1 MGASCSTY
9 SCSSESDQTSCSS
22 VFASCKNDHCAS
34 RCSKVVADAT
44 PAVVA
49 LEEIAATMVKKYIE
63 DHLHTFL
70 ADHVPNIVAAQLD
83 AVAAA
88 TLDSITGSAPDPPLP
103 EHNPI
108 EQNH

>member
-1 MGASCSTY
+1 MGALCSTF

-34 RCSKVVADAT
+34 RCSRAVADVA

-49 LEEIAATMVKKYIE
+49 LEDMAGTMLKKYIE

-70 ADHVPNIVAAQLD
+70 AEHVPNIVAAQLD

-88 TLDSITGSAPDPPLP
+88 TLDSITSATPDPPLP
-103 EHNPI
+103 SLNPI
-108 EQNH
+108 EQDH

>member
-1 MGASCSTY
+1 MGSTF

-22 VFASCKNDHCAS
+22 IFASCKNDHCAS
-34 RCSKVVADAT
+34 RCSRAVAEVA
-44 PAVVA
+44 PAVNA
-49 LEEIAATMVKKYIE
+49 LEDIAGTMLKKYIE

-70 ADHVPNIVAAQLD
+70 AEHVPNIVAAQLD

-88 TLDSITGSAPDPPLP
+88 TLDSITGSAPDLPLP
-103 EHNPI
+103 GQSPV